1 MEHIMEIDLDKAEAL
16 VYRAEGNANLV
27 LSLPAKCLV
36 LRLRKTVDKQNNEK
50 RSNDNKG

>member
-1 MEHIMEIDLDKAEAL
+1 METMMEIDLDKAETL

-36 LRLRKTVDKQNNEK
+36 LRLRKTDKQNDEK
-50 RSNDNKG
+50 QSKDTKG

>member
-1 MEHIMEIDLDKAEAL
+1 MESVMEIDLDKAEAL

-36 LRLRKTVDKQNNEK
+36 LRLRKSADKQNDEK
-50 RSNDNKG
+50 QSNNTKG